1 MFGSFNGPATLGKVV
16 RTLTPEFGAG
26 SKREF
31 KIWGPFKLP
40 PSNVSFKREWRRLL
54 IIQGVHA
61 KPGFAAGGP
70 KLDPNSDS
78 IGSVISPPCSNCTV
92 CLFALNG

>member
-1 MFGSFNGPATLGKVV
+1 MFGGSFNGPATPGKVV
-16 RTLTPEFGAG
+16 RTLKPEFGAG

-40 PSNVSFKREWRRLL
+40 PSN
-54 IIQGVHA
+54 GAHA

-78 IGSVISPPCSNCTV
+78 INSVISPPCSNCTV
-92 CLFALNG
+92 